1 MYRLSYALINNDIL
15 KDNVKE
21 ITTKYNDYKY
31 YIGVVKNNAYNHG
44 INIVNSLIQGG
55 CNYLATSSLEEALN
69 VRHENALIP
78 ILVLEPINLEY
89 MDLVIKNNI
98 TITID
103 SLDYLQKLIKLNLKK
118 KIKVHFKLD
127 VGMNRLGFKDKKE
140 LDKAYKLINEDN
152 NLELEGIFSHFATN
166 GYYDIYYDQS
176 LNKIKE
182 LLKDIDLSKI
192 PILHFDRSNTLVSH
206 PKIPFAT
213 GVRLGIIMYG
223 FNGSVKKDNSFKGK
237 LRAIKRDWYL
247 KKNNI
252 SRTID
257 TNDLKLKTAFTLYSR
272 VISVRKVIKGE
283 RVGYNASYEVEE
295 DAYIATVALGY
306 ADGVTKQFGKVIIN
320 DKSYPIV
327 SDSMDMIMVL
337 VDKSVKV
344 DDEVEIFGDKIKVK
358 DVCKRLKINSYHLF
372 NQITNRVPRI
382 HIEGNK
388 KTEIKY

>member
-166 GYYDIYYDQS
+166 GYYDIYYDKQ
-176 LNKIKE
+176 LNKIYDKA
-182 LLKDIDLSKI
+182 L
-192 PILHFDRSNTLVSH
+192 
-206 PKIPFAT
+206 
-213 GVRLGIIMYG
+213 
-223 FNGSVKKDNSFKGK
+223 
-237 LRAIKRDWYL
+237 YL
-247 KKNNI
+247 
-252 SRTID
+252 
-257 TNDLKLKTAFTLYSR
+257 
-272 VISVRKVIKGE
+272 
-283 RVGYNASYEVEE
+283 
-295 DAYIATVALGY
+295 
-306 ADGVTKQFGKVIIN
+306 
-320 DKSYPIV
+320 
-327 SDSMDMIMVL
+327 
-337 VDKSVKV
+337 
-344 DDEVEIFGDKIKVK
+344 
-358 DVCKRLKINSYHLF
+358 
-372 NQITNRVPRI
+372 
-382 HIEGNK
+382 
-388 KTEIKY
+388 